1 MMSRQGQGRGHE
13 DCADGSMYS
22 RRKKRLEIDLQP
34 FRSSDAQA
42 SYLIGGVPSALPKMA
57 SICTSASMGSAAVPT
72 ARKAGV
78 PVK

>member
-1 MMSRQGQGRGHE
+1 METGKAKSRPRGL
-13 DCADGSMYS
+13 
-22 RRKKRLEIDLQP
+22 RRREACILDAKRLEIDLQP

-57 SICTSASMGSAAVPT
+57 SICTNASMGSAAVPT
-72 ARKAGV
+72 ARNAGV

>member
-1 MMSRQGQGRGHE
+1 MASRQGQDRGHE
-13 DCADGSMYS
+13 GRATEACILDV
-22 RRKKRLEIDLQP
+22 KKLEIDLQP
-34 FRSSDAQA
+34 FRSSDAQT

-72 ARKAGV
+72 ARNAGV